1 MGAAGQSLSVRV
13 VDNSEGFQNL
23 RVAWNKLLTRSHS
36 ATPFQTWEWLW
47 SWYTRIAPK
56 RRLLILSVCCGET
69 LVGIAPFERVGFHG
83 MPVRRLRFLGG
94 GPSDYLD
101 GIYDSGREE
110 DVLSAVFHWLKSN
123 RRRWDIMDLQ
133 HIRQGSPTLKYLENL
148 GAGSEWRVAAR
159 PQDVCPC
166 ASLGADWAST
176 VARFGKK
183 TRGNLAYHER
193 LASRDFEFEMREVCP
208 DELDSALGRLFDLH
222 AARWRKRL
230 LPGVLGAG
238 RTQRFHRTAAPLLE
252 ESGRLRLYGIRL
264 NGEWQ
269 SLLYCLCLGER
280 TVYYIGGWNPEF
292 RKYSLGTLLIGRAM
306 QDAVERGCVE
316 FDFLRG
322 DEPYKKRWTSEKR
335 VSVRI
340 IAHLGTPRGVLGAQ
354 VALTGSR
361 AGFAAHG
368 VWEKVQG

>member
-56 RRLLILSVCCGET
+56 RRLLILSVYHGET

-101 GIYDSGREE
+101 GIYESGREE
-110 DVLSAVFHWLKSN
+110 DVLSAVFRWLKSN
-123 RRRWDIMDLQ
+123 RRKWDIIDLQ
-133 HIRQGSPTLKYLENL
+133 HVRRGSPTLRYLENL
-148 GAGSEWRVAAR
+148 GAGSEWRVATR

-183 TRGNLAYHER
+183 TRGNLTYYER